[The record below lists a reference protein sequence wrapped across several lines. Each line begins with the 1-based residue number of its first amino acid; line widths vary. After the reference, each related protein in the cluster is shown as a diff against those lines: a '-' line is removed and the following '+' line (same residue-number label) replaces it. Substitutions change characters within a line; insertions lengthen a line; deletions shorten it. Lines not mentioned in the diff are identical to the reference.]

1 MREPDFHP
9 RTRPTLTGRV
19 ALQEEVAAAATR
31 ECRGCGATGQLTL
44 ECPQCVKAGVKA
56 SFFCSQGCFKAAWAQ
71 HKRQCHAAVP
81 AGDENGAGK
90 GKGKGKGAAAS
101 SAGPAPRAARVR
113 PPPTTLDTSLEVPW
127 PEHMKH
133 LQEDDP
139 MAPNIPGSTQVRP
152 NVE

>member
-1 MREPDFHP
+1 MNGYYDPTTASQSRMFAKRESAQ
-9 RTRPTLTGRV
+9 G
-19 ALQEEVAAAATR
+19 
-31 ECRGCGATGQLTL
+31 
-44 ECPQCVKAGVKA
+44 GV
-56 SFFCSQGCFKAAWAQ
+56 
-71 HKRQCHAAVP
+71 
-81 AGDENGAGK
+81 AGK